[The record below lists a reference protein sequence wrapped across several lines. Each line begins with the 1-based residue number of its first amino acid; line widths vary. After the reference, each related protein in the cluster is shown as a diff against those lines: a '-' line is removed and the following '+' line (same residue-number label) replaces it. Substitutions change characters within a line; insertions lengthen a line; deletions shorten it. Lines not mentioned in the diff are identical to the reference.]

1 MQEKRLF
8 IDKINNQQT
17 EMGKG
22 IDAVDKLGR
31 ERNKQSFNQ
40 RFKDRSELKIIKHF
54 LDAFFKAWPPNRDRQ
69 I

>member
-22 IDAVDKLGR
+22 MDAVDKLGR
-31 ERNKQSFNQ
+31 ERINKALI
-40 RFKDRSELKIIKHF
+40 RGLKIV
-54 LDAFFKAWPPNRDRQ
+54 PS
-69 I
+69 

>member
-40 RFKDRSELKIIKHF
+40 RFKDRSEFKIIKHF
-54 LDAFFKAWPPNRDRQ
+54 LDVFFKA
-69 I
+69 